1 MFLRIFPDSMPLA
14 LISGVIS
21 GIGASVT
28 LLVIRSWIYYESDQ
42 DKSAKE
48 ALVSSRYTIMQIATL
63 LAIMGSGWIIS
74 LFHSSNTVYLV
85 LIILAA
91 IFMGSLAFTNNI
103 PTGRIQKKKN
113 SMFVPLP
120 SNKVASLLLF
130 LLVLLL
136 GLTNALIDPILPA
149 ILRSS
154 GLKVSMVTV
163 WTTIFSILTVIASLI
178 YQRIHFNMS
187 AGKTFIV
194 NEVIVGVIMIIASFE
209 FSKGLYISLIA
220 YAIMSIGIAGFFIF
234 KELME
239 YDMFPKEESFLYLG
253 ITQSGFLVGD
263 AVGSPV
269 GTLVFQHQGTRTLM
283 LIFGISTIVCGIS
296 YGLFYRYMKQK
307 GI

>member
-1 MFLRIFPDSMPLA
+1 MPIYGLGMFLRIFPDSMPLA

-42 DKSAKE
+42 DKNAKE

-103 PTGRIQKKKN
+103 PTG
-113 SMFVPLP
+113 
-120 SNKVASLLLF
+120 
-130 LLVLLL
+130 
-136 GLTNALIDPILPA
+136 
-149 ILRSS
+149 
-154 GLKVSMVTV
+154 
-163 WTTIFSILTVIASLI
+163 
-178 YQRIHFNMS
+178 
-187 AGKTFIV
+187 KTFIV

-209 FSKGLYISLIA
+209 LSKGLYISLIA

-253 ITQSGFLVGD
+253 ITQSGFLFNKR
-263 AVGSPV
+263 
-269 GTLVFQHQGTRTLM
+269 LVKYSVLTKTSV
-283 LIFGISTIVCGIS
+283 ITDI
-296 YGLFYRYMKQK
+296 
-307 GI
+307 